1 MYVLVPDD
9 PVFFAKFQSLEDLL
23 LRCLYVL
30 QVEGVDSEEAR
41 LVADAYDSWVR
52 VLLKLPL
59 WSRRREDATDL
70 SRTDYKLYAP
80 GGAELTSLYPVELA
94 VGDVEQLWLCLR
106 VLRDSGAERPAAPLR
121 AAGAAGTAP
130 EHLIGVFRRVV
141 GVLLLPAPPELM
153 RTLRQVLSGAPAV
166 TLGHREEAQYRRY
179 CATVV
184 RLLSSGDGFGYRN
197 HLAIYR

>member
-23 LRCLYVL
+23 LSCLYGL
-30 QVEGVDSEEAR
+30 QLEGVDSEEAR

-59 WSRRREDATDL
+59 WSRRREDAADL
-70 SRTDYKLYAP
+70 SRTDYQLYAP
-80 GGAELTSLYPVELA
+80 GGVELTSLYPVELA
-94 VGDVEQLWLCLR
+94 VADVEQLWLCLR
-106 VLRDSGAERPAAPLR
+106 AFLDAGTERADVSRR
-121 AAGAAGTAP
+121 AGGAAGPAP

-153 RTLRQVLSGAPAV
+153 RTLRQVPTGVPAV
-166 TLGHREEAQYRRY
+166 TLGRREEQQYRRY
-179 CATVV
+179 CTAIV
-184 RLLSSGDGFGYRN
+184 RLLSSGDGFAYRS
-197 HLAIYR
+197 HLAMYR